1 MKFTSMQS
9 ALAVGALSAVAVPA
23 LADNATG
30 GPAELV
36 LYVVNTA
43 TNAAYSRGLQINMNN
58 LAITGAF
65 SASGYTST
73 FTGNIS
79 ASSTAEMG
87 AVFAES
93 VAAGYTTGYGSQN
106 VLSVNYTLP
115 TILADAALTSFI
127 SANGGAANLKWSIQ
141 SSGNATGN
149 GTGYGRRFITTSA
162 SSYDNGTNVATGN
175 LGMAGTDL
183 NAWQDIVSMVVLDN
197 AANPS
202 TTNGD
207 GTSITNSN
215 YLTFL
220 NGGQNASNWYST
232 VTSVAGAI
240 NALQNL
246 GSAANLYE
254 VVSCCGATQSA
265 GSKNWVLTLNDV
277 SMDASGNINAVPVPA
292 AAWLLLSGLG
302 GLGVIGRKKK
312 A

>member
-1 MKFTSMQS
+1 MQS

-23 LADNATG
+23 LADNASG

-43 TNAAYSRGLQINMNN
+43 NNTAYSRGLQINMNT

-65 SASGYTST
+65 SASNYTST

-79 ASSTAEMG
+79 AGSVTEIGAVTAE
-87 AVFAES
+87 AVANGFTS
-93 VAAGYTTGYGSQN
+93 GYGSQN
-106 VLSVNYTLP
+106 VLSINYTLP
-115 TILADAALTSFI
+115 TILADANLTSFL
-127 SANGGAANLKWSIQ
+127 AAPGGTFKWSIQ
-141 SSGNATGN
+141 SSGNGGGN
-149 GTGYGRRFITTSA
+149 GTLFSRRFITTSA
-162 SSYDNGTNVATGN
+162 SSYDNGTNVTTGN
-175 LGMAGTDL
+175 LGMAGTDA
-183 NAWQDIVSMVVLDN
+183 NAWNDIVSMVILDN

-215 YLTFL
+215 YLSFL
-220 NGGQNASNWYST
+220 NGGQNASTWYSANT
-232 VTSVAGAI
+232 TVAGAI

-254 VVSCCGATQSA
+254 VISCCGATQSA

-277 SMDASGNINAVPVPA
+277 TMDASGNINAVPVPA

>member
-23 LADNATG
+23 LADNASG
-30 GPAELV
+30 GPSELV

-43 TNAAYSRGLQINMNN
+43 NNTAYSRGLQINMNT
-58 LAITGAF
+58 LAITGGF

-79 ASSTAEMG
+79 AGSTVEIGAVTAE
-87 AVFAES
+87 A

-106 VLSVNYTLP
+106 VLSINYTLP
-115 TILADAALTSFI
+115 TILADANLTSFL
-127 SANGGAANLKWSIQ
+127 SAPGGTFKWSIQ
-141 SSGNATGN
+141 SSGNGGGN
-149 GTGYGRRFITTSA
+149 GTLFSRRFITTSA
-162 SSYDNGTNVATGN
+162 SSFDNGTGVTNTN
-175 LGMAGTDL
+175 LGMAGTDV
-183 NAWQDIVSMVVLDN
+183 NAWNDIVSMVVLDN

-215 YLTFL
+215 YLSFL
-220 NGGQNASNWYST
+220 NGGANASTWYSNAT
-232 VTSVAGAI
+232 QPGAAI
-240 NALQNL
+240 NALQDL

-265 GSKNWVLTLNDV
+265 GSKVWVLTLNDV
-277 SMDASGNINAVPVPA
+277 TMDASGNINAVPVPA

>member
-23 LADNATG
+23 LADNAFG
-30 GPAELV
+30 GPSELV

-43 TNAAYSRGLQINMNN
+43 NNTAYSRGLQINMNT

-79 ASSTAEMG
+79 AASTVEMGIVTAE
-87 AVFAES
+87 AVVNGF
-93 VAAGYTTGYGSQN
+93 TTGYGSQN
-106 VLSVNYTLP
+106 VLSINYTLP
-115 TILADAALTSFI
+115 TILADANLTSFL
-127 SANGGAANLKWSIQ
+127 STGGTYKWSIQ
-141 SSGNATGN
+141 SSGNGGGN
-149 GTGYGRRFITTSA
+149 GTGFSRRFITTSA

-175 LGMAGTDL
+175 LGMSGTDA
-183 NAWQDIVSMVVLDN
+183 NAWNDIVSMVQADN
-197 AANPS
+197 ALNPS

-207 GTSITNSN
+207 GTSITNST
-215 YLTFL
+215 YLSFL

-232 VTSVAGAI
+232 VTTVAGSI

-254 VVSCCGATQSA
+254 VISCCGASQSA

-277 SMDASGNINAVPVPA
+277 TMDASGNINAVPVPA

>member
-23 LADNATG
+23 LADNASG
-30 GPAELV
+30 GPSELV

-43 TNAAYSRGLQINMNN
+43 NNTAYSRGLQINMNT

-79 ASSTAEMG
+79 ASSTVEMN

-106 VLSVNYTLP
+106 VLSINYTLP
-115 TILADAALTSFI
+115 TILADANLTSFL
-127 SANGGAANLKWSIQ
+127 STGGTYKWSIQ
-141 SSGNATGN
+141 SAGNATGN
-149 GTGYGRRFITTSA
+149 GTGYGRKFITTSA
-162 SSYDNGTNVATGN
+162 ASYDNGTNVATGN
-175 LGMAGTDL
+175 LGMAVTDL
-183 NAWQDIVSMVVLDN
+183 NVWQDIVSMVALDN
-197 AANPS
+197 GLNPS

-215 YLTFL
+215 YLSFL

-232 VTSVAGAI
+232 VTTVAGSI
-240 NALQNL
+240 NALQDL

>member
-23 LADNATG
+23 LADNASG
-30 GPAELV
+30 GPSELV

-43 TNAAYSRGLQINMNN
+43 NNTAYSRGLQLNMNT
-58 LAITGAF
+58 LAIGGAF
-65 SASGYTST
+65 RASCYTSS

-79 ASSTAEMG
+79 DGSTVEMGIVTAE
-87 AVFAES
+87 AVAK
-93 VAAGYTTGYGSQN
+93 GYTTGYGSQN
-106 VLSVNYTLP
+106 VLSINYTLP
-115 TILADAALTSFI
+115 TILADSNLTGFL
-127 SANGGAANLKWSIQ
+127 SAPGGTFKWSIQ
-141 SSGNATGN
+141 SSGN
-149 GTGYGRRFITTSA
+149 GTGQGSNFSRRFITTSA
-162 SSYDNGTNVATGN
+162 SSYDNGTNVTTGN
-175 LGMAGTDL
+175 LGMAGTDA

-197 AANPS
+197 GLNPS

-215 YLTFL
+215 YLSYVGPGSGT
-220 NGGQNASNWYST
+220 ASNWFAT
-232 VTSVAGAI
+232 ATSVAGAI
-240 NALQNL
+240 NALQDL

-254 VVSCCGATQSA
+254 VISQSSSA
-265 GSKNWVLTLNDV
+265 GNKNWVLTFNDV
-277 SMDASGNINAVPVPA
+277 TMDAAGNLNSVAPVPVPA

>member
-43 TNAAYSRGLQINMNN
+43 NNTAYSRGLNIQMNN
-58 LAITGAF
+58 LSISGAF

-79 ASSTAEMG
+79 PGSTVEINAI
-87 AVFAES
+87 AAES
-93 VAAGYTTGYGSQN
+93 VANGFTTGYGSQN
-106 VLSVNYTLP
+106 VLSINYTLP
-115 TILADAALTSFI
+115 TILADANLTTFL
-127 SANGGAANLKWSIQ
+127 SAPGGTFKWSIQ
-141 SSGNATGN
+141 SSGNGTGN
-149 GTGYGRRFITTSA
+149 GTGFGRRFITTSA
-162 SSYDNGTNVATGN
+162 ASYDNGTNTTTGN
-175 LGMAGTDL
+175 LGMAGTDA
-183 NAWQDIVSMVVLDN
+183 NAWQDIVSMVQLDN

-215 YLTFL
+215 YLSFL
-220 NGGQNASNWYST
+220 NGGQNASTWYSANT
-232 VTSVAGAI
+232 TVAGAI
-240 NALQNL
+240 NALVDLN
-246 GSAANLYE
+246 SVANFYE
-254 VVSCCGATQSA
+254 VLGCCGATQSA

-277 SMDASGNINAVPVPA
+277 TMDAAGNINAVPVPA

>member
-1 MKFTSMQS
+1 MQS

-23 LADNATG
+23 LADNASG
-30 GPAELV
+30 GPSELV

-43 TNAAYSRGLQINMNN
+43 NNTAYSRGLQINMNT

-79 ASSTAEMG
+79 AGSTVEMG
-87 AVFAES
+87 IVTAES
-93 VAAGYTTGYGSQN
+93 VANGFTTGYGSQN
-106 VLSVNYTLP
+106 VLSINYTLP
-115 TILADAALTSFI
+115 TILADANLTSFL
-127 SANGGAANLKWSIQ
+127 AAPGGTFKWSIQ
-141 SSGNATGN
+141 SSGNGGGN
-149 GTGYGRRFITTSA
+149 GTLFSRRFITTSA
-162 SSYDNGTNVATGN
+162 SSYDNGTNVTNTN
-175 LGMAGTDL
+175 LGMAGTDA
-183 NAWQDIVSMVVLDN
+183 NAWNDIVSMIALDN

-215 YLTFL
+215 YLSFL
-220 NGGQNASNWYST
+220 NGGQNASTWYST
-232 VTSVAGAI
+232 VTSVAGSI

-246 GSAANLYE
+246 GSSANFYE
-254 VVSCCGATQSA
+254 VVGCCGATQSA

-277 SMDASGNINAVPVPA
+277 TMDASGNINAVPVPA